1 MTKEELW
8 NAFLDRYPQ
17 FKDDESIV
25 KQTSRGLRRMI
36 DQAWDEGH
44 AKGVANGRALEA
56 RESAARASKDPFSGF
71 FR

>member
-8 NAFLDRYPQ
+8 SAFLQRYPQ
-17 FKDDESIV
+17 FQDEESIV
-25 KQTSRGLRRMI
+25 KQTARGLRRII

-56 RESAARASKDPFSGF
+56 MDNDRRKKDSPFGAF
-71 FR
+71 F